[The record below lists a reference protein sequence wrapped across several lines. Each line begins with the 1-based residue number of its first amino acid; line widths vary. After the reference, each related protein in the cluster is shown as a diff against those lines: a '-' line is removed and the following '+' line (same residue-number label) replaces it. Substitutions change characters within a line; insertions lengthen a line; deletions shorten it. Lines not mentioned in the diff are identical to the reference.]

1 MIPASHSMTGNIS
14 LSGAKR
20 VTVPVTRP
28 DSFQGRTGGV
38 GSCGFGIV
46 RTAEVGDGDLVRL
59 ADPYVDAIARAVH
72 GLVDRVV
79 EDLAHEVMQSPQI
92 GRPDVRAGTTANG
105 LETFE
110 DLDVARAVRAALRC
124 HLGWFFPDGHAH
136 AFPARTRSS

>member
-1 MIPASHSMTGNIS
+1 MQSARNFVSRAAELAP
-14 LSGAKR
+14 R
-20 VTVPVTRP
+20 VQDRHDHLERVHRP
-28 DSFQGRTGGV
+28 
-38 GSCGFGIV
+38 
-46 RTAEVGDGDLVRL
+46 TARILLCRMWTDGDATAVIGDGDLVRL

-72 GLVDRVV
+72 SLVDRVV

-92 GRPDVRAGTTANG
+92 GRPDVHAGTTAHG